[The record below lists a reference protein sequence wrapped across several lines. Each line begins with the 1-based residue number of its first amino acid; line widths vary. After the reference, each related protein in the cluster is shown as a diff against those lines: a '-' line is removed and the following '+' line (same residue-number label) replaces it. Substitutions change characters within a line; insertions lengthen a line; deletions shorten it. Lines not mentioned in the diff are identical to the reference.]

1 MAGDRDLNKA
11 ILDLKK
17 KKKMKNYLSDL
28 CDTFF
33 LALKSCLGGYM
44 LKVIGSFLDRL
55 DANK

>member
-17 KKKMKNYLSDL
+17 KKKLKNYLSYL

-33 LALKSCLGGYM
+33 LALKSCLGDYM
-44 LKVIGSFLDRL
+44 LEVIGSFLDWL